1 MFEVLLT
8 VDLCG
13 TIIAYSFNLTISY
26 ATPPIKDTLDSI
38 NNARLNIIA
47 EKADLR
53 YNTLLSKKKS

>member
-13 TIIAYSFNLTISY
+13 TIIAYSFILTISY
-26 ATPPIKDTLDSI
+26 AMSPAKDTLDSI

-53 YNTLLSKKKS
+53 YTAF

>member
-8 VDLCG
+8 VDLCR

-26 ATPPIKDTLDSI
+26 AMPKVMDTLDSI

-53 YNTLLSKKKS
+53 YTAF